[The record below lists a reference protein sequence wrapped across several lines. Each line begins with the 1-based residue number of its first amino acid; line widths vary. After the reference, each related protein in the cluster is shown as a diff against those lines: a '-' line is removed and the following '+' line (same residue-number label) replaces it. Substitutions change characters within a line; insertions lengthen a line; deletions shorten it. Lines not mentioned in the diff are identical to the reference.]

1 MGFLEDLKDAAKPA
15 DAYLAFIK
23 AYPSKENKIHA
34 FFEGEDDFSFYPQFI
49 KAVLEKDYPIEKYD
63 CGGKAKVYELY
74 SKVMSRVN
82 DKIQVLFFV
91 DKDHSDLIKENY
103 ITSDKIYVTDY
114 YSIENFLVTESI
126 LYSVCEEI
134 YHIKNSDPHLELII
148 KKFRKELNKY
158 YLLILPIIAWIIYTR
173 KTGKKVNLNNVDLK
187 KIFYFNDDLEIVRKS
202 PDKYNSRLKYLDI
215 SCNVSTPKT
224 VWRDILSV
232 ARELSLLQPKIH
244 LRGKFELWFLVEFLT
259 KLKTCKD
266 SSGKFFFKPSTQIS
280 MGNAVEILG
289 PRASCPA
296 SLNSFLIFNL
306 VSEKTK

>member
-1 MGFLEDLKDAAKPA
+1 MGFLEDLKDAANPA

-49 KAVLEKDYPIEKYD
+49 KAVLENDYPIEKYD

-82 DKIQVLFFV
+82 EKIQVLFFV

-103 ITSDKIYVTDY
+103 ITSDKIYVTNY

-134 YHIKNSDPHLELII
+134 YHIKNSDPRLELII
-148 KKFRKELNKY
+148 EKFRKELNKY
-158 YLLILPIIAWIIYTR
+158 YLLILPIIAWIVYTR
-173 KTGKKVNLNNVDLK
+173 RTGKKVNLNNVDLK

-202 PDKYNSRLKYLDI
+202 PEKYNSRLEYLDI
-215 SCNVSTPKT
+215 SCNVSTPKA

-232 ARELSLLQPKIH
+232 ARELSLLQPKVH

-266 SSGKFFFKPSTQIS
+266 SSGKSLFKASTQIN

-306 VSEKTK
+306 VSERTK